1 MQIITMILSG
11 LAFLAAAAALI
22 LVIRE
27 KRQRDGQADSF
38 SRRLEKNAINNQKQ
52 KAAQLQYTDK
62 AVEAAS
68 VRIHEDISKKVDA
81 VNVRIDKLNNALRI
95 INTKADRS
103 MTSAKEN
110 KVRIER
116 LEQGIVPD
124 FEEALRA
131 VNAVNDMNKGIAN
144 IFEFDPLE
152 ALKKSRQE
160 VE

>member
-1 MQIITMILSG
+1 MQVITMILSG
-11 LAFLAAAAALI
+11 LAFLAATASLI

-27 KRQRDGQADSF
+27 RKQREWQTESF
-38 SRRLEKNAINNQKQ
+38 NRRLAKNANDNQKQ
-52 KAAQLQYTDK
+52 KTALLQYVDK
-62 AVEAAS
+62 TIDAAS
-68 VRIHEDISKKVDA
+68 LKIQDAISKNIDG
-81 VNVRIDKLNNALRI
+81 VNVRVDKVNNALRI
-95 INTKADRS
+95 INRNTERAVKDV
-103 MTSAKEN
+103 KEN
-110 KVRIER
+110 SDRIGR

-160 VE
+160 AE

>member
-27 KRQRDGQADSF
+27 KKQRKGQAESF
-38 SRRLEKNAINNQKQ
+38 NRRLAKNANDNQKQ
-52 KAAQLQYTDK
+52 KTALLQYVDK
-62 AVEAAS
+62 SMETAGIQMQDS
-68 VRIHEDISKKVDA
+68 IKKNVDA
-81 VNVRIDKLNNALRI
+81 VNARIDKTNNALRI
-95 INTKADRS
+95 INRNSERA
-103 MTSAKEN
+103 AKESREN
-110 KVRIER
+110 AERIGR
-116 LEQGIVPD
+116 LEQGVVPD

-160 VE
+160 GE